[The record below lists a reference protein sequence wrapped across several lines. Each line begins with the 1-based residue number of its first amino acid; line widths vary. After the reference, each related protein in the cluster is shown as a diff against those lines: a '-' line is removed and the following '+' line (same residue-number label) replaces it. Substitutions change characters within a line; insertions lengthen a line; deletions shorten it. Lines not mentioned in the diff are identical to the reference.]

1 MAAKDENSIVFDIK
15 NTKDI
20 KQMQSKLNKL
30 GMSEEKKYIA
40 LEFAENMI
48 EANLTGSI
56 KINDVYIINIVKS
69 STKESVDN
77 VKSFIDKAKTMK
89 KSNSVNVTDERGKGL
104 LSILYANW
112 DLNVENGHQ
121 DFSIIA
127 RKNADSIV

>member
-1 MAAKDENSIVFDIK
+1 MAKDENSIVFDIK

-20 KQMQSKLNKL
+20 KQMQAKLNKL

-56 KINDVYIINIVKS
+56 KINDVYIINIVRACP
-69 STKESVDN
+69 KENVDTI
-77 VKSFIDKAKTMK
+77 KSFITKAKDMK
-89 KSNSVNVTDERGKGL
+89 KKNAVNMQDERGKGL
-104 LSILYANW
+104 LSILYADW
-112 DLNVENGHQ
+112 DLNVEGGSK

-127 RKNADSIV
+127 RKNSVSAV